1 MIVRHQASAFSVSR
15 SSEWRLGPE
24 KVLAYLR
31 SRDHIRTLSA
41 LLPMV
46 TSVQRLAVMRRSR
59 ALGRNAPCGNVVA
72 ECCHQEFAALEHVMT
87 GRISVLLVDA
97 DRERR
102 LARIDALRARGLFV
116 SGVGG
121 IAEITTW
128 PRDVVV
134 TAQSHSPLLWKY
146 LGAAFVIVVVDSPER
161 GRAACAEGA
170 DAWLPY
176 WCEADDLV
184 RVIVELHSAPPSA
197 DT

>member
-1 MIVRHQASAFSVSR
+1 
-15 SSEWRLGPE
+15 
-24 KVLAYLR
+24 
-31 SRDHIRTLSA
+31 
-41 LLPMV
+41 MV
-46 TSVQRLAVMRRSR
+46 IGVQRLAVMRRSR
-59 ALGRNAPCGNVVA
+59 ALRRNAPCGNVVA
-72 ECCHQEFAALEHVMT
+72 ECRHQEFAALEHVMT

-102 LARIDALRARGLFV
+102 LARIDTLRARGLLV

-121 IAEITTW
+121 LAQITTW